1 MSRPGTNGAGRVVA
15 AVVMLGALL
24 AGCSD
29 IYFDRRDTV
38 ALTAGDSVA
47 ANAALQTADPWPR
60 NSGNTTIAFNGQ
72 RMQSAVERYRTGRV
86 IQPVKPTTSDVQNQQ
101 EAATAAAASYG
112 TAVANAPPPPTSG
125 SPTVTSAAAQ

>member
-1 MSRPGTNGAGRVVA
+1 MSRPRTERAARTIAA
-15 AVVMLGALL
+15 AVALGSLL

-38 ALTAGDSVA
+38 ALTGGDSIA
-47 ANAALQTADPWPR
+47 GNAITQTGDPWPPH
-60 NSGNTTIAFNGQ
+60 SGNTTIAFNGQ
-72 RMQSAVERYRTGRV
+72 KMQSAVERYRTGRV

-112 TAVANAPPPPTSG
+112 
-125 SPTVTSAAAQ
+125 AAAGYSAPASNTSTASSASAQ